1 MLAFEQSMNVKMI
14 TFYVKSLE
22 LLVIVTEFPPQP
34 FDKPLK
40 RKTIIKQTVSTLYT
54 KPFKSF
60 ETHTIRI
67 WANLTHLQPSL
78 VDWVYKCNGHI

>member
-1 MLAFEQSMNVKMI
+1 MFQLALLAFEQRMNVKMI

-40 RKTIIKQTVSTLYT
+40 RKTIINDINCADTNLL
-54 KPFKSF
+54 KSF
-60 ETHTIRI
+60 SYRVIIHRSSTPQNSVEESI
-67 WANLTHLQPSL
+67 
-78 VDWVYKCNGHI
+78 